1 MHRTLGIP
9 SWAGPWG
16 TWLMSTEFQILA
28 CITPLGFWGSARPLS
43 ATKTAGLMI
52 QWSLSWLKKVIS
64 IITACHGAKLRVVW
78 GSQIQTWAVLGT
90 FFPSGCSLQAW
101 WLASPK
107 GTVNPCPSLDR
118 PRVVYHGLPHASR
131 WLTSWGGKLGA
142 DGGFRG
148 PYPQSW
154 DCPPAL
160 LCLSSSNTNHPCWA
174 VLGVCPL
181 PSPLSLLAYMALS
194 CFFPLFFSVLRPS
207 LLLHAHPTVA
217 ASQRADGP
225 AQ

>member
-1 MHRTLGIP
+1 MIFKL
-9 SWAGPWG
+9 
-16 TWLMSTEFQILA
+16 TEEGDQH
-28 CITPLGFWGSARPLS
+28 
-43 ATKTAGLMI
+43 
-52 QWSLSWLKKVIS
+52 Q
-64 IITACHGAKLRVVW
+64 LRVVW

-90 FFPSGCSLQAW
+90 FSPSGCSLQAW

-107 GTVNPCPSLDR
+107 GTVNTCPSLDR

-131 WLTSWGGKLGA
+131 WLTSWRGKLGA

-160 LCLSSSNTNHPCWA
+160 LCLSSSNTDHPCWA